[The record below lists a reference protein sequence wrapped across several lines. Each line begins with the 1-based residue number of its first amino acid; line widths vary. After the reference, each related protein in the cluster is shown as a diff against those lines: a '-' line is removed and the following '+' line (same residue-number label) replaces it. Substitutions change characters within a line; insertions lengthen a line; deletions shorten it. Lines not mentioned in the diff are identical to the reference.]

1 MYSSRVIGIQLVA
14 EKARSDGTLVY
25 ELKKRR
31 REDVEYC
38 KDDDEV
44 EKTQEAVTL
53 REFVLLFKCSSEGS
67 WGTYYLQNFI

>member
-1 MYSSRVIGIQLVA
+1 MA

-25 ELKKRR
+25 ELEKRR

-44 EKTQEAVTL
+44 EKTEEAVTL
-53 REFVLLFKCSSEGS
+53 REFVL
-67 WGTYYLQNFI
+67 